1 MANETNDLDSLFKQF
16 AKKAEADAKKAST
29 GTYVPR
35 DFEEIKFTGLETG
48 IPSILRA
55 VGGPFNSNLD
65 NTTART
71 VTIAWVVGDDGKK
84 FKLIRPSFQEDPNYI
99 INRIISRVKQIK
111 WVNGEKTF
119 PVKDKFPEIYN
130 LVDKNGLSKDDSR
143 CKFDKGWTGKE
154 VLLMNV
160 IDRAQMDW
168 HNEHKHTMLL
178 AKSVN
183 VSPEGVEYPDE
194 GVSAYAITPSLLQ
207 LFKYYGSWEKYD
219 IAITKTGDMHNA
231 FIVENATKN
240 PERVE
245 HGMEQY
251 ISNSDHLSAEEKGWE
266 RYDLEKLYRV
276 STSHKI
282 YNHLKGTIARIDTA
296 LGTHFLSE
304 LEAEV
309 EKEKVLFNELY
320 GESEESEST
329 NTTEST
335 ESVDTEPPFEVETPK
350 TTTGVNLTTTGV
362 NLTPVTR
369 ARTVAPKTTSS
380 EAWKELHYGDTL
392 EESLRSKIKSVTKN
406 SDGQYN
412 IEWDIPIENLASC
425 PNCGAVAPLEATICP
440 CCGLNFN
447 E

>member
-251 ISNSDHLSAEEKGWE
+251 ISSSDHLSAEEKSWE

-276 STSHKI
+276 TTSHKI
-282 YNHLKGTIARIDTA
+282 YNHLKGTISRIDTA
-296 LGTHFLSE
+296 LGTHFLKE

-320 GESEESEST
+320 GDKEESDSNLES
-329 NTTEST
+329 ST
-335 ESVDTEPPFEVETPK
+335 EDNTPPFD
-350 TTTGVNLTTTGV
+350 VN
-362 NLTPVTR
+362 TPVTPEVKSTPM
-369 ARTVAPKTTSS
+369 ARTRATTVKSS
-380 EAWKELHYGDTL
+380 STDAWKELHYGDTL
-392 EESLRSKIKSVTKN
+392 DEYLRSKIKSVTKN

-412 IEWDIPIENLASC
+412 IEWDIPIEELASC
-425 PNCGAVAPLEATICP
+425 PTCGAVAPLDATICP
-440 CCGLNFN
+440 CCGLDFN
-447 E
+447 A

>member
-35 DFEEIKFTGLETG
+35 DYEEIKFTGLETG
-48 IPSILRA
+48 IPSILRS

-111 WVNGEKTF
+111 WNNGEKTY

-143 CKFDKGWTGKE
+143 YKFDKGWTGKE

-168 HNEHKHTMLL
+168 HKENKHTMLL

-194 GVSAYAITPSLLQ
+194 GVSAYAITPALLQ

-219 IAITKTGDMHNA
+219 IAITRTGDMHNA

-251 ISNSDHLSAEEKGWE
+251 ISNSDHLSAEEKSWE
-266 RYDLEKLYRV
+266 RYDLEKIYRV

-282 YNHLKGTIARIDTA
+282 YNHLKGSIARIDTA

-309 EKEKVLFNELY
+309 EKEKVIFNELY
-320 GESEESEST
+320 GEKEEAESSSVED
-329 NTTEST
+329 TT
-335 ESVDTEPPFEVETPK
+335 PPFE
-350 TTTGVNLTTTGV
+350 TGSVSN
-362 NLTPVTR
+362 
-369 ARTVAPKTTSS
+369 TVAPETKTTSATTSGSASTTRTRVIAPKVANS

-392 EESLRSKIKSVTKN
+392 DEKLRSKIKSVTKI
-406 SDGQYN
+406 DDEHYN
-412 IEWDIPIENLASC
+412 IEWDLPIEDLASC
-425 PNCGAVAPLEATICP
+425 PTCGAVAPLDATICP
-440 CCGLNFN
+440 CCGLDFN

>member
-1 MANETNDLDSLFKQF
+1 MANDTNDLDSLFKQF

-29 GTYVPR
+29 GTYTPR
-35 DFEEIKFTGLETG
+35 EYENVKFTGLETG
-48 IPSILRA
+48 VPSILRA

-71 VTIAWVVGDDGKK
+71 VTIAWVIGDDGKK

-99 INRIISRVKQIK
+99 LNRIISRVKQIK
-111 WVNGEKTF
+111 WNNGEKTY

-130 LVDKNGLSKDDSR
+130 IIDKNGLSKDDTR
-143 CKFDKGWTGKE
+143 YKYDKGWSGKE

-168 HNEHKHTMLL
+168 HTENKHTMLL

-183 VSPEGVEYPDE
+183 VSPEGIEYPDE
-194 GVSAYAITPSLLQ
+194 GVSAYAITPALLQ

-231 FIVENATKN
+231 FIIENATKN

-245 HGMEQY
+245 HGMDQY
-251 ISNSDHLSAEEKGWE
+251 ISMSDHLSAEEKGWE

-276 STSHKI
+276 TTSHKI

-320 GESEESEST
+320 GDKDEAESST
-329 NTTEST
+329 DSPSTEGTTPPFDVDTAPTTEVKS
-335 ESVDTEPPFEVETPK
+335 
-350 TTTGVNLTTTGV
+350 
-362 NLTPVTR
+362 TPVARTR
-369 ARTVAPKTTSS
+369 ATATKSS
-380 EAWKELHYGDTL
+380 STDAWKELHYGDTL
-392 EESLRSKIKSVTKN
+392 NESLRSKIKSVSKI
-406 SDGQYN
+406 DDEHYN
-412 IEWDIPIENLASC
+412 IEWDLPIEELASC
-425 PNCGAVAPLEATICP
+425 PTCGAVAPLDATICP
-440 CCGLNFN
+440 CCGLDFN
-447 E
+447 A